1 MDQAEQEAKSNLAN
15 VWFLVQ
21 YEDFSICSI
30 PALSHGIQLSHVDRE
45 FLNAGDT
52 IQVKLSE
59 VHPETLSPLWDA
71 HISAIG
77 HKSYCQQCAKELTGT
92 LGDTAGGQFVHFKDD
107 PTLKRKRRQSEA
119 LSAEKPQKSCRKQ
132 LLIDNESNTAQ
143 IAQSLPIL
151 DGDEVLDFL
160 GDNEDDDNE
169 GALTV
174 DESPFDPNKTVQRSH
189 LDLSEGEILS
199 QESNRS
205 SSKQVSMIL
214 SSSTPAPKKKK
225 KSAKTVTADEVEKLM
240 TQKAFLN
247 LVESQTQVNYAL
259 KDSVDSLNNAIQELK
274 INVSFL
280 ANRNYQEVQTF
291 GKTVKAI
298 NVEVAKLGVLLPKKT
313 IVKTPGRENEPQEM
327 KIPITKGENIGQDLY
342 YTEGSSNSNLWRNVA
357 RRLYTK
363 DQLKNIMLSPLPRPP
378 TDPKRKS
385 AGPAK
390 RYRNDWSPV
399 RKNLYKGKLVYMV
412 RIDLA

>member
-1 MDQAEQEAKSNLAN
+1 M
-15 VWFLVQ
+15 
-21 YEDFSICSI
+21 
-30 PALSHGIQLSHVDRE
+30 
-45 FLNAGDT
+45 
-52 IQVKLSE
+52 
-59 VHPETLSPLWDA
+59 
-71 HISAIG
+71 
-77 HKSYCQQCAKELTGT
+77 
-92 LGDTAGGQFVHFKDD
+92 
-107 PTLKRKRRQSEA
+107 
-119 LSAEKPQKSCRKQ
+119 
-132 LLIDNESNTAQ
+132 
-143 IAQSLPIL
+143 
-151 DGDEVLDFL
+151 

-205 SSKQVSMIL
+205 GSKQVSMIL

-298 NVEVAKLGVLLPKKT
+298 NVEVAKLGVLLPKK
-313 IVKTPGRENEPQEM
+313 
-327 KIPITKGENIGQDLY
+327 
-342 YTEGSSNSNLWRNVA
+342 
-357 RRLYTK
+357 
-363 DQLKNIMLSPLPRPP
+363 
-378 TDPKRKS
+378 
-385 AGPAK
+385 
-390 RYRNDWSPV
+390 NDCQNT
-399 RKNLYKGKLVYMV
+399 R
-412 RIDLA
+412 A